1 MLLNQSNAELRSFI
15 GAQEELVFA
24 SVPATSA
31 RKIGERIRGA
41 TLDVAGTYTAA
52 FLVAGWS
59 DVECHVRASSI
70 TGSCTTDVYTT
81 YADGST
87 KKTSFTGVGALVAN
101 TRQSTTFTGTKGVQ
115 QAILSLVVVTGPT
128 VIDQCE
134 INGA

>member
-1 MLLNQSNAELRSFI
+1 MPHNLSDAAQRSFV
-15 GAQEELVFA
+15 GAQEELVFL

-31 RKIGERIRGA
+31 RKVGERIRGS
-41 TLDVAGTYTAA
+41 TLDVAGVYTAE
-52 FLVAGWS
+52 FHVGGWA
-59 DVECHVRASSI
+59 DVECHVRASAI

-87 KKTSFTGVGALVAN
+87 KKTSFTGVGALVVN
-101 TRQSTTFTGTKGVQ
+101 TRQSSTFTGTKGIQ
-115 QAILSLVVVTGPT
+115 HCILSLTVVTGPT